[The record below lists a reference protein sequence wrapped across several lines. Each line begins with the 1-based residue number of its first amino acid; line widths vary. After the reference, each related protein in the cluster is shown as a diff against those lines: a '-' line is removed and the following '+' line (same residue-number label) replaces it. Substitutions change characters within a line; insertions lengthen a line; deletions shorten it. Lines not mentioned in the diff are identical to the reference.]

1 MVSLG
6 EILKHPDELYFLL
19 KLKMAVTSAEKQ
31 MRSDDQEPHWEFCYT
46 MLHKSIQDD
55 TSISTDVK
63 VPMLIDFHSH
73 LYDCDWHFSCG
84 RKHDKVLME
93 QFHYVSTA
101 FLELNKGYQEAI
113 EDITKRI
120 GAGMATFIDK
130 EVESID
136 DYDEYCYNAS
146 GLIGIGMSK
155 IFHAAGKEDD
165 APQNFFKTML
175 IIMQKKDII
184 EDFLEDIN
192 EMPKPRKLWPREV
205 WSQYVNNIEDL
216 KKEENSVKAVQCLNE
231 MVTDALKHVGY
242 CLNHVSDL
250 KDNAALQLSAIL
262 LVVGMGTLAL
272 CYNNIEVFKS
282 RVKLRPGLIAK
293 IIDRTTMVSDIYNAF
308 FEFAALMKSKV
319 EMHDPNAMKTLSRL
333 NEIQEFCR
341 MSGLLNNRKF
351 YIIKSE
357 QGCNYSMELLP

>member
-6 EILKHPDELYFLL
+6 EIMNHPDNLYFLL

-31 MRSDDQEPHWEFCYT
+31 MRIDQEPHWEFCYT
-46 MLHKSIQDD
+46 MLHKSLRSNVIFDLILPPTHTHLRNAVCVYYLVLRALDTVEDD

-63 VPMLIDFHSH
+63 VPMLIAFHSH
-73 LYDCDWHFSCG
+73 LYDRDWHFSCG
-84 RKHDKVLME
+84 RKHDKVLMD

-136 DYDEYCYNAS
+136 DYDEYCHYAS
-146 GLIGIGMSK
+146 GLFGIGMSK
-155 IFHAAGKEDD
+155 IFRAAGKEDE
-165 APQNFFKTML
+165 ATQNFFKTML

-192 EMPKPRKLWPREV
+192 EMPKPRKLWPREI
-205 WSQYVNNIEDL
+205 WSQYVNNIEDF
-216 KKEENSVKAVQCLNE
+216 KKEENPVKAVQCLNE
-231 MVTDALKHVGY
+231 MVTDALKHVEY

-262 LVVGMGTLAL
+262 LQVVGMGTLAL

-282 RVKLRPGLIAK
+282 IVRLRPGLIAK
-293 IIDRTTMVSDIYNAF
+293 IIDRTRTVSGIYNAF
-308 FEFAALMKSKV
+308 FEFAALMKSK
-319 EMHDPNAMKTLSRL
+319 
-333 NEIQEFCR
+333 
-341 MSGLLNNRKF
+341 
-351 YIIKSE
+351 
-357 QGCNYSMELLP
+357 ELLH